1 MSNHDKEKVHNMTP
15 NVSEKEAKEVRDKFD
30 ATYMKGRGKVDSK
43 GEVKE
48 FTQEQK
54 DAAKKGAEGGLGL
67 IAGTLGKIGKAFGNA
82 AKQYVKGFKNPA
94 NQQTTRPTGYFK
106 PFHRDGKVYSR
117 QDINDAFKARFRPE
131 AQQTIRP
138 PKSPSTNFGRADA
151 QVKMRETYKNL
162 DKLK

>member
-1 MSNHDKEKVHNMTP
+1 MSNHIKK
-15 NVSEKEAKEVRDKFD
+15 
-30 ATYMKGRGKVDSK
+30 
-43 GEVKE
+43 

-54 DAAKKGAEGGLGL
+54 DVAKLGAEGGLGL
-67 IAGTLGKIGKAFGNA
+67 VAGTVGRIGKAFGNA
-82 AKQYVKGFKNPA
+82 AKQYLKGFK
-94 NQQTTRPTGYFK
+94 QPTKPTSTFK

-138 PKSPSTNFGRADA
+138 PKSPSTNFGRPDA
-151 QVKMRETYKNL
+151 QVKMREAYKNL